1 MKRCGTI
8 THAIK
13 LAALACWCWA
23 MQYAPALAQGNKPP
37 AEPESTSG
45 ASNAYALP
53 YALVIFCVIL
63 GLLVVLHASHRR
75 EREAPEQYESKEM
88 LKEE

>member
-1 MKRCGTI
+1 
-8 THAIK
+8 
-13 LAALACWCWA
+13 
-23 MQYAPALAQGNKPP
+23 MQYGLALAQVKPP

-53 YALVIFCVIL
+53 YALVLLCVIL